1 MPNTQR
7 LSLEGILL
15 LIGMAI
21 GWGINWP
28 IMKFI
33 IGEIPPLTFR
43 GFCLLL
49 GGLGILG
56 LARASGLA
64 LAIPASYWKKVLW
77 ICLLNIVAWNVMA
90 TYGLS
95 MLPAGRSALL
105 GYTMPIWTVLL
116 SVWVL
121 HDKFT
126 RRISVALLLGIAGVF
141 ALMSEALINWFSAPM
156 SMQLIVG
163 ALLMIAAAWFWA
175 AGTVLMKRWQM
186 PINTVVLTGWLLLL
200 ASVPI
205 IIAAFFV
212 DGVLTQIPSTLVLW
226 GVVYNVFFAFMFCY
240 WAWVRLVTLVP
251 VSVSSLSS
259 LITPLI
265 GVISG
270 IILLGEQ
277 LGWPEFNATILILSA
292 VAVVNFGGLKKVN
305 PVPAKVDSIQ

>member
-1 MPNTQR
+1 
-7 LSLEGILL
+7 
-15 LIGMAI
+15 MAI
-21 GWGINWP
+21 GWGFNWP

-43 GFCLLL
+43 GFCLFF

-56 LARASGLA
+56 LARASGIA
-64 LAIPASYWKKVLW
+64 LQIPAGYWKKILW

-105 GYTMPIWTVLL
+105 GYTMPIWAVLL

-121 HDKFT
+121 QDKFT
-126 RRISVALLLGIAGVF
+126 LRISIAGVLV
-141 ALMSEALINWFSAPM
+141 LMSEALINMASAPV
-156 SMQLIVG
+156 SAQLITG
-163 ALLMIAAAWFWA
+163 AILMVAAAWCWA
-175 AGTVLMKRWQM
+175 AGTVLMKRWQV
-186 PINTVVLTGWLLLL
+186 PLNTVALTGWLLLL

-205 IIAAFFV
+205 IIAAIFV
-212 DGVLTQIPSTLVLW
+212 DGSLEKTPSTLALW
-226 GVVYNVFFAFMFCY
+226 GVVYNVLFAFMFCY

-270 IILLGEQ
+270 IFLLGETP
-277 LGWPEFNATILILSA
+277 GWPEYSATVLILGA
-292 VAVVNFGGLKKVN
+292 VAVVNFN
-305 PVPAKVDSIQ
+305 SAKN

>member
-1 MPNTQR
+1 
-7 LSLEGILL
+7 
-15 LIGMAI
+15 
-21 GWGINWP
+21 
-28 IMKFI
+28 MKFI

-43 GFCLLL
+43 GFCLFF

-56 LARASGLA
+56 LARASGIA
-64 LAIPASYWKKVLW
+64 LQIPAGYWKKILW

-105 GYTMPIWTVLL
+105 GYTMPIWAVLL

-121 HDKFT
+121 QDKFT
-126 RRISVALLLGIAGVF
+126 LRISIAGVLV
-141 ALMSEALINWFSAPM
+141 LMSEALINMASAPV
-156 SMQLIVG
+156 SAQLITG
-163 ALLMIAAAWFWA
+163 AILMVAAAWCWA
-175 AGTVLMKRWQM
+175 AGTVLMKRWQV
-186 PINTVVLTGWLLLL
+186 PLNTVALTGWLLLL

-205 IIAAFFV
+205 IIAAIFV
-212 DGVLTQIPSTLVLW
+212 DGSLEKTPSTLALW
-226 GVVYNVFFAFMFCY
+226 GVVYNVLFAFMFCY

-270 IILLGEQ
+270 IFLLGETP
-277 LGWPEFNATILILSA
+277 GWPEYSATVLILGA
-292 VAVVNFGGLKKVN
+292 VAVVNFN
-305 PVPAKVDSIQ
+305 SAKN